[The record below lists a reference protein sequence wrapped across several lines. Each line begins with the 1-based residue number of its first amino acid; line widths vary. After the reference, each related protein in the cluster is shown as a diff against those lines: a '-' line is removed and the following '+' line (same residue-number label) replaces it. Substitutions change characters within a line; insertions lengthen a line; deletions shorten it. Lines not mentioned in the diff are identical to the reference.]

1 MSVCFRVRWLVPVL
15 IAVPLMFV
23 IGWFTSEPLQGQ
35 DVDAVQKRLLKAV
48 AKQELSL
55 EQAAMMMRVLEDS
68 AHPGHQDQGRQDQG
82 RQQQGRQE
90 QGRQQQG
97 RQDQGRQQQGRQDH
111 GRQDQGRQ
119 DQGRQQ
125 QGRQDQ
131 GRQDQ
136 GRQDQ
141 GRPMQQNR
149 QGGPQRGPDRR
160 SSQNDMME
168 QLERAF
174 HDRMREI
181 DEAVRSGQ
189 ISEDDANRQ
198 REELERHVRTEQ
210 QRRGDRDQPQNNDL
224 ERMFAERMR
233 AIEEAVRSG
242 QLSEDDANRQREELE
257 RHVRTEQ
264 EQRRQPRPDQPPR
277 EPGTG
282 ETENNQRS
290 ENNQR
295 VLSKEEVTKKYDVN
309 GDGTLDYREKMS
321 FLRSL
326 DEDQKAAYRKQFSQ
340 LGPGSPVQ
348 RESPDESGE
357 GRKSEDKPKNGKG

>member
-1 MSVCFRVRWLVPVL
+1 MSVCFCVRWLVPVL
-15 IAVPLMFV
+15 AAVPLMFV

-55 EQAAMMMRVLEDS
+55 EQAAMMMRVLKDS
-68 AHPGHQDQGRQDQG
+68 SN
-82 RQQQGRQE
+82 

-97 RQDQGRQQQGRQDH
+97 RQDQGRQQQGRQD
-111 GRQDQGRQ
+111 
-119 DQGRQQ
+119 QGRQQ
-125 QGRQDQ
+125 
-131 GRQDQ
+131 Q

-160 SSQNDMME
+160 SSQNDMMK

-210 QRRGDRDQPQNNDL
+210 QR
-224 ERMFAERMR
+224 
-233 AIEEAVRSG
+233 
-242 QLSEDDANRQREELE
+242 
-257 RHVRTEQ
+257 
-264 EQRRQPRPDQPPR
+264 
-277 EPGTG
+277 
-282 ETENNQRS
+282 
-290 ENNQR
+290 
-295 VLSKEEVTKKYDVN
+295 
-309 GDGTLDYREKMS
+309 
-321 FLRSL
+321 
-326 DEDQKAAYRKQFSQ
+326 
-340 LGPGSPVQ
+340 
-348 RESPDESGE
+348 
-357 GRKSEDKPKNGKG
+357 